1 MLKSSSLTSRLC
13 ESRKDPLRTRPVIFL
28 HCLRH
33 KEKCRWVATTNERSM
48 SRTIVPAGI
57 TRIDNGGEEGQGNR
71 WRAYS
76 IEPAVFLSLCERSTW
91 GWMRS
96 LIWGKLQGVTD
107 RDPLFSVYF
116 RRIAQ
121 NVISRLWWRSMRALE
136 RSALSLTNCLRF
148 VIGPSKAFRAS
159 ILDLPCL
166 TRWKVKEDKQRLE
179 GGSLVNEKCVFVN
192 IYGCNS
198 RLIDQKLICQFGKNS
213 SNCIKCV
220 SFKLRV
226 HNKFYSCTLILR

>member
-1 MLKSSSLTSRLC
+1 MKELNIWIEGKRKKVGKSTQKNNMPTNSCSNYSPRLQDC
-13 ESRKDPLRTRPVIFL
+13 ANPARILWELVPVIFS

-48 SRTIVPAGI
+48 SRTIVPARI
-57 TRIDNGGEEGQGNR
+57 IRIDNGGEEGQGNR
-71 WRAYS
+71 WRTCS
-76 IEPAVFLSLCERSTW
+76 IESAVFLSPCERSTW

-121 NVISRLWWRSMRALE
+121 NVIPRLWWRSMRALE

-166 TRWKVKEDKQRLE
+166 TRWKVEEDKQ
-179 GGSLVNEKCVFVN
+179 LV
-192 IYGCNS
+192 
-198 RLIDQKLICQFGKNS
+198 
-213 SNCIKCV
+213 
-220 SFKLRV
+220 V
-226 HNKFYSCTLILR
+226 H